1 MPIADTLGQQG
12 LTVDVSCSYE
22 PTRKVVV
29 PKSGLVLHHK
39 AFFAGLGGTEVSA
52 NATALR
58 LLKSKSS
65 LVYWPCKSAPNGMCG
80 RHLYNTLVGNITW
93 TVSPQTTIF
102 YQSTTRIFSTH
113 EPSAP
118 SPTAVSTIINS
129 WLMGLGITADGQNFQ
144 ANPVAES
151 VITFAVEPPQQPTPP
166 YLRLF
171 EQMFQGIEVCPIN
184 NFHFRVIHL
193 LIVVPQA
200 THIQYSTANPPSS
213 CTLRAA
219 SISPLRKLKEHI
231 FLVLH
236 IVIRNAEHT
245 GIWSTINTCSFAGGK
260 CFLARSGTGSLSY
273 RFTQSKPSLPIWDIP
288 RWCDFRSTR
297 VRDKCHWQHGHSIS
311 GDDNQSSCFG
321 YSSLVSF
328 TLSIGEL

>member
-1 MPIADTLGQQG
+1 
-12 LTVDVSCSYE
+12 
-22 PTRKVVV
+22 
-29 PKSGLVLHHK
+29 
-39 AFFAGLGGTEVSA
+39 
-52 NATALR
+52 
-58 LLKSKSS
+58 
-65 LVYWPCKSAPNGMCG
+65 MCG
-80 RHLYNTLVGNITW
+80 RHLYNTPVGNITW

-129 WLMGLGITADGQNFQ
+129 WLMGLADGQNFQ

-171 EQMFQGIEVCPIN
+171 EQRFRGIEVCFIN
-184 NFHFRVIHL
+184 NFHFRVIQL
-193 LIVVPQA
+193 LIIVPQ
-200 THIQYSTANPPSS
+200 TTRIHLIYSTAPNPPSS

-219 SISPLRKLKEHI
+219 GIFPLRKLKEHV
-231 FLVLH
+231 FPVLH

-245 GIWSTINTCSFAGGK
+245 IWNTCALNFRRGEIPPACG
-260 CFLARSGTGSLSY
+260 GTGSLSY
-273 RFTQSKPSLPIWDIP
+273 RFMQPKPFLPL
-288 RWCDFRSTR
+288 S
-297 VRDKCHWQHGHSIS
+297 GIS
-311 GDDNQSSCFG
+311 QGAATSEVLGSVTSATGNMGILFLVTIINLAAF
-321 YSSLVSF
+321 SLVSF